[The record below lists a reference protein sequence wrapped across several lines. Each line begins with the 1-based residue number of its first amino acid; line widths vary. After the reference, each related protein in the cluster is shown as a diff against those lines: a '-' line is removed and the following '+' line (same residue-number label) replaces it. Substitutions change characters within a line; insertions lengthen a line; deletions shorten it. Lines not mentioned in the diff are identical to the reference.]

1 MSIGTQTTY
10 WNFIQKHGISI
21 PVIQRDY
28 AQGREGKEVLRSKLL
43 GSIKDSLNDNGKS
56 LVLDFVYGM
65 KDAEGRINPLDGQQR
80 LTTLWLLHWYLL
92 LKSNNNTED
101 NNITD
106 DEKNNLNVLSNF
118 TYETRISSRKFCECL
133 CQKNN
138 FAALRKSNEDIRE
151 SIEKQTWF
159 MGEWKQDPTVKAMLN
174 MLGGTNGIQEIFN
187 ENHQKYWSKLTGAN
201 CPITFYYLS
210 LDSEI
215 AQTPDDIYI
224 KMNARGEHLTDFEN
238 FKADL
243 IKYVRDNKN
252 DWKSICDYQE
262 NPELELSQL
271 IDTTWTDIFWSQ
283 LSDEEKQPTD
293 NGTEREA
300 PNVDK
305 QFFAFLNRYFLNC
318 IFSDKDKNIED
329 DNTYPFYQYAYGKGG
344 EADTELKYTDFGLYE
359 KAGVITTENFKA
371 LKQIFDTIKDICV
384 TISGKSKPYW
394 DGNNSA
400 FNIFPCYKNNEEG
413 NGKKQKLTVE
423 KKVLESI
430 TQKDR
435 VAFYGVCCY
444 LEDCNIKGFNEDSF
458 KEWMRFVWNMASNS
472 DVETVDSMIKVIR
485 KIKEIKE
492 HTHNIIDYLKDQD
505 GVKEPKTYFER
516 QWDEEIWKATIR
528 FNNNEE
534 TKNLLDNA
542 ERRFHGSIRFLL
554 NDNQDLLSNGTIEKA
569 ESLIYCNKE
578 YKKDWFLEILPYMK
592 KDFFNINEKN
602 DDKKLAFYEKTKD
615 VEKIINRDNNIVLAV
630 QEYLRME
637 PQKKDVDETS
647 WMYPLV
653 MIKDKNKSLFDYSN
667 AKLIR
672 KYFHWDNNI
681 PTGIYLYKT
690 SQWKKDQ
697 CILLQCKE
705 LSEEIKK
712 RNEFI
717 FLKLKYGDYKLAMDE
732 EDKHSVDD
740 TYKHLGRSIILKNNS
755 GILYCGVNGYWL
767 ENDKEQRSYITEC
780 TN

>member
-43 GSIKDSLNDNGKS
+43 GSIKDSLDNQKP

-106 DEKNNLNVLSNF
+106 DENNLNVLSRF

-138 FAALRKSNEDIRE
+138 FAALRKSKEDIRKE
-151 SIEKQTWF
+151 IEKQTWF

-174 MLGGTNGIQEIFN
+174 MLGGTNGIQEIFTGT
-187 ENHQKYWSKLTGAN
+187 HSDYWKKLTGDE

-243 IKYVRDNKN
+243 IKYVRDDKDN
-252 DWKSICDYQE
+252 WKSIWGNQD
-262 NPELELSQL
+262 NPELHLSQL
-271 IDTTWTDIFWSQ
+271 IDSEWTDIFWSQ
-283 LSDEEKQPTD
+283 LSDDEKKLEE
-293 NGTEREA
+293 NIENREA

-318 IFSDKDKNIED
+318 IFSENANEKSILNNDDKNA
-329 DNTYPFYQYAYGKGG
+329 FYQYAYGKEGK
-344 EADTELKYTDFGLYE
+344 ADTEIKYTDFGLYK
-359 KAGVITTENFKA
+359 KAGVITPENFKA
-371 LKQIFDTIKDICV
+371 LKQIFDTIKDICD
-384 TISGKSKPYW
+384 TISGNSKPYW
-394 DGNNSA
+394 EGNNSA
-400 FNIFPCYKNNEEG
+400 FSIFPCYENNEEG

-423 KKVLESI
+423 KRVLKSI
-430 TQKDR
+430 TQKER

-444 LEDCNIKGFNEDSF
+444 LENCNNKGVFNEDSF
-458 KEWMRFVWNMASNS
+458 KEWMRFVWNMARNS

-492 HTHNIIDYLKDQD
+492 ETHNIINYL
-505 GVKEPKTYFER
+505 GGLTEVKEPKTYFER
-516 QWDEEIWKATIR
+516 QWDEEIWKAKKYKSKKDDI
-528 FNNNEE
+528 N
-534 TKNLLDNA
+534 KA
-542 ERRFHGSIRFLL
+542 EILFHGSIRFLL
-554 NDNQDLLSNGTIEKA
+554 SNDDNNLLNVDKA
-569 ESLIYCNKE
+569 SKLIYSQTPGE
-578 YKKDWFLEILPYMK
+578 YKKDWFLKILPYMEQ
-592 KDFFNINEKN
+592 DFFK
-602 DDKKLAFYEKTKD
+602 DVDKKLAFYEKTKD
-615 VEKIINRDNNIVLAV
+615 VEKIINRDDDIVLAV
-630 QEYLRME
+630 QKYLNDTNSQSVNE
-637 PQKKDVDETS
+637 NS
-647 WMYPLV
+647 WIYPLV
-653 MIKDKNKSLFDYSN
+653 WIKDEKNSLSLFDYSN
-667 AKLIR
+667 SKQIK
-672 KYFHWDNNI
+672 KYQVDNNHS
-681 PTGIYLYKT
+681 GIYLYKT
-690 SQWKKDQ
+690 NNWKQGQ
-697 CILLQCKE
+697 CILLQGQAPFCEGGNTTEIRNNFIVDKIKE
-705 LSEEIKK
+705 GYALAIDKMKADDKTPIEDD
-712 RNEFI
+712 
-717 FLKLKYGDYKLAMDE
+717 KY
-732 EDKHSVDD
+732 
-740 TYKHLGRSIILKNNS
+740 LGRTIILEKDGNV
-755 GILYCGVNGYWL
+755 LYCGVNGYWGNDTKKFIDY
-767 ENDKEQRSYITEC
+767 EN
-780 TN
+780 N

>member
-92 LKSNNNTED
+92 LKSSNNPL
-101 NNITD
+101 TD
-106 DEKNNLNVLSNF
+106 IEKENLKVLSKF

-133 CQKNN
+133 CEENN
-138 FAALRKSNEDIRE
+138 FAALRKSQEDIRKE
-151 SIEKQTWF
+151 IEKQTWF

-174 MLGGTNGIQEIFN
+174 MLGGTNGIQKKIN

-243 IKYVRDNKN
+243 IKYVRDNKDN
-252 DWKSICDYQE
+252 KDKWKSIFDNQE
-262 NPELELSQL
+262 NPELELSRL
-271 IDTTWTDIFWSQ
+271 IDTDWTDIFWSQ
-283 LSDEEKQPTD
+283 LSVEENTD

-318 IFSDKDKNIED
+318 IFSSYDNEKNIQGNAEAD
-329 DNTYPFYQYAYGKGG
+329 AFYQYAYGKEGK
-344 EADTELKYTDFGLYE
+344 ADTELKYTDFSLYE
-359 KAGVITTENFKA
+359 KAGVITPDNINA
-371 LKQIFDTIKDICV
+371 LKQIFDAIKGNLGAINNN
-384 TISGKSKPYW
+384 SRPYW
-394 DGNNSA
+394 ENNST
-400 FNIFPCYKNNEEG
+400 FSIFPCYDGEK
-413 NGKKQKLTVE
+413 GKKDE
-423 KKVLESI
+423 KVLRSI
-430 TQKDR
+430 TQKER
-435 VAFYGVCCY
+435 VAFFGVCCY
-444 LEDCNIKGFNEDSF
+444 LENCNNNEEFKFNENSF
-458 KEWMRFVWNMASNS
+458 KEWMRFVWNMARNS

-485 KIKEIKE
+485 KINKIKEIKE

-505 GVKEPKTYFER
+505 RDNELKTYFER
-516 QWDEEIWKATIR
+516 QWDEEIWKAKKYESKKDDI
-528 FNNNEE
+528 N
-534 TKNLLDNA
+534 KA
-542 ERRFHGSIRFLL
+542 EKLFHGSIRFLL
-554 NDNQDLLSNGTIEKA
+554 SNDDNNLLNVDKA
-569 ESLIYCNKE
+569 FKLIYSQTAGE
-578 YKKDWFLEILPYMK
+578 YKKDWFLEILPYMEQDFS
-592 KDFFNINEKN
+592 KDV
-602 DDKKLAFYEKTKD
+602 DKKLAFYEKTKD
-615 VEKIINRDNNIVLAV
+615 VEKIINRDNDIVLAV

-653 MIKDKNKSLFDYSN
+653 MIKDKNSLSLFDYSN
-667 AKLIR
+667 SKQIK
-672 KYFHWDNNI
+672 KYQVDS
-681 PTGIYLYKT
+681 IYLYKT
-690 SQWKKDQ
+690 NNWKQGQ
-697 CILLQCKE
+697 CILLQSDTGDIKNN
-705 LSEEIKK
+705 LINRNKFIVGKISEGYALAIDKMKADDKTPIEDD
-712 RNEFI
+712 
-717 FLKLKYGDYKLAMDE
+717 KY
-732 EDKHSVDD
+732 
-740 TYKHLGRSIILKNNS
+740 LGRTIILEGNEDV
-755 GILYCGVNGYWL
+755 LYCGVNGYWS
-767 ENDKEQRSYITEC
+767 ENDKEQRSYIIGC

>member
-43 GSIKDSLNDNGKS
+43 GSLKDSLKDNGKS

-92 LKSNNNTED
+92 LKSSNNPLTDIEKD
-101 NNITD
+101 NL
-106 DEKNNLNVLSNF
+106 EVLSKF

-174 MLGGTNGIQEIFN
+174 MLGGTNGIQEIFD
-187 ENHQKYWSKLTGAN
+187 ENYQKYWETLTDN
-201 CPITFYYLS
+201 KCPITFYYLS

-243 IKYVRDNKN
+243 IKYVRDNK
-252 DWKSICDYQE
+252 DKWKSIFDYQE
-262 NPELELSQL
+262 NPELELSRL
-271 IDTTWTDIFWSQ
+271 IDTDWTDIFWSQ
-283 LSDEEKQPTD
+283 LSVEEKQPTD

-318 IFSDKDKNIED
+318 IFSDTDKNIED

-344 EADTELKYTDFGLYE
+344 EADTELKYTDFCLYE
-359 KAGVITTENFKA
+359 KASVITPENFKA
-371 LKQIFDTIKDICV
+371 LKQIFDTIKGNLDAINNN
-384 TISGKSKPYW
+384 SKPYW
-394 DGNNSA
+394 ENNST
-400 FNIFPCYKNNEEG
+400 FSIFPCYDGEK
-413 NGKKQKLTVE
+413 GKKDE
-423 KKVLESI
+423 KVLRSI
-430 TQKDR
+430 TQKER
-435 VAFYGVCCY
+435 VAFFGVCCY
-444 LEDCNIKGFNEDSF
+444 LENCNNNNILEEKSF
-458 KEWMRFVWNMASNS
+458 KDWMRFVWNMARNS

-485 KIKEIKE
+485 KIKEIKDN
-492 HTHNIIDYLKDQD
+492 THNIIDYLKEQRSDNLT
-505 GVKEPKTYFER
+505 TYFAR
-516 QWDEEIWKATIR
+516 QWDEEIQKAKIR
-528 FNNNEE
+528 
-534 TKNLLDNA
+534 LDNNLEKLDEA
-542 ERRFHGSIRFLL
+542 EGIFHGSIRFLL
-554 NDNQDLLSNGTIEKA
+554 DSNALLDITEAKD
-569 ESLIYCNKE
+569 LIYQE
-578 YKKDWFLEILPYMK
+578 GIYKKNWFLNILPYM
-592 KDFFNINEKN
+592 NIDLFSD
-602 DDKKLAFYEKTKD
+602 DDKKLTFYDKTKD
-615 VEKIINRDNNIVLAV
+615 VEKIINHDTDIISAV
-630 QEYLRME
+630 QEYLKNKSKGIKSIPE
-637 PQKKDVDETS
+637 DS
-647 WMYPLV
+647 WVYPLV
-653 MIKDKNKSLFDYSN
+653 NIKDNNNSLFDYSN

-672 KYFHWDNNI
+672 KYFHWDSKT

-697 CILLQCKE
+697 CILLQGKDF
-705 LSEEIKK
+705 EENLKK
-712 RNEFI
+712 RNQFI
-717 FLKLKYGDYKLAMDE
+717 VGKLKEGYELAMDE
-732 EDKHSVDD
+732 KDKHPVSDNE
-740 TYKHLGRSIILKNNS
+740 KHLGRSIILKNNS
-755 GILYCGVNGYWL
+755 EIIYCGVKNYKIGDSESQQYS
-767 ENDKEQRSYITEC
+767 EYKP
-780 TN
+780 